1 MTKETIK
8 VINRNLTFKELPK
21 EIKEAII
28 DNEASTMVITYDE
41 GVYTKKTALIDAKQ
55 HYENHDFTKYIL
67 YHSNIHG
74 IKAENQEDYDRAEED
89 VGFWNAEP
97 NKKGKK

>member
-1 MTKETIK
+1 MDKETIK
-8 VINRNLTFKELPK
+8 VIKRNLNFKKLP
-21 EIKEAII
+21 EDIKKFII
-28 DNEASTMVITYDE
+28 ENEANAMVITYDE

-74 IKAENQEDYDRAEED
+74 IKAENQEDYDRGEED
-89 VGFWNAEP
+89 ADWWN
-97 NKKGKK
+97 NG

>member
-1 MTKETIK
+1 MDKETIK
-8 VINRNLTFKELPK
+8 VIKRNLNFKKLP
-21 EIKEAII
+21 EDIKKVII
-28 DNEASTMVITYDE
+28 ENEANAMVITYDE

-74 IKAENQEDYDRAEED
+74 VKAENQEDYDRGEED
-89 VGFWNAEP
+89 ADWWN
-97 NKKGKK
+97 NG

>member
-1 MTKETIK
+1 MDKETIK
-8 VINRNLTFKELPK
+8 VIKRNLNFKKLP
-21 EIKEAII
+21 EDIKKVII
-28 DNEASTMVITYDE
+28 ENEANAMVITYDE

-74 IKAENQEDYDRAEED
+74 IKAENQEDYDRGEED
-89 VGFWNAEP
+89 ADWWN
-97 NKKGKK
+97 NG

>member
-1 MTKETIK
+1 MYKETIK
-8 VINRNLTFKELPK
+8 VIKRNLTFKELPK
-21 EIKEAII
+21 EIKKAII

-74 IKAENQEDYDRAEED
+74 IKAENQEDYDREQED
-89 VGFWNAEP
+89 VDWWN
-97 NKKGKK
+97 NG